1 MLQEKFGFDR
11 LYDWA
16 FYRPAAALA
25 RGGGRLWEQR
35 AVVGSMDVVS
45 AAGSWSEPPALER
58 AVRSRARLRPRNRAR
73 HRGARRLARDGRVVS
88 GSWTSTLLWLV
99 PLGGA
104 LAVLVLPLRDATRG
118 ALAMLASL
126 VDDRRSRSPPRSTS
140 TPRAGRSSSSRTPG
154 CATSGLTYHVGMD
167 GLSLVLVTLTAVC
180 VPCALGFGLWAR
192 RPNLRAYVALI
203 LLLESAVVLL
213 LVALDLALFYVG
225 FEAMIAPLA
234 LLIAVWGGPN
244 RSRAAI
250 RFVIYTLVGSLLMLV
265 AVITLGL
272 QAGSFDL
279 ARVGTSDSRW
289 LFLAFMAAFAIKSPL
304 YPFHGWVPDAY
315 RESPPEVAALLSGVV
330 SKAGAYGMLRFALP
344 LFPGPAHDLRRW
356 FVAIA
361 IVGLLWCSLVA
372 FRQPDSRGVIAYSS
386 IAQMSLIGLGIFVM
400 NDIGATG
407 ATFQMVNHGLL
418 TVLLFLLAGV
428 IEVRTGEGL
437 FRRIGALARGRAGLA
452 TFVMF
457 AGIATLAVPG
467 SALFASEFL
476 VLLGAFRDWWLIGA
490 LASLAIV
497 LAAMYALRWI
507 SALLHDAPRRPGARP
522 LADARPALGGDLP
535 PAARGVRARALGL
548 PVRGHA
554 SRVALDARHRLGRH
568 RQGRTV
574 IAAAAAAIATPSVQL
589 GAILPDRDPDD
600 GRAAAAH
607 RRQLRAQRARASP
620 AA

>member
-1 MLQEKFGFDR
+1 M
-11 LYDWA
+11 
-16 FYRPAAALA
+16 
-25 RGGGRLWEQR
+25 
-35 AVVGSMDVVS
+35 
-45 AAGSWSEPPALER
+45 
-58 AVRSRARLRPRNRAR
+58 
-73 HRGARRLARDGRVVS
+73 S
-88 GSWTSTLLWLV
+88 GSWTSTLLWLI

-104 LAVLVLPLRDATRG
+104 LLVVVLPVRDATRG
-118 ALAMLASL
+118 ALALIAALATTVLALAAAFDFDPSGGTQFEQSHDWVRDL
-126 VDDRRSRSPPRSTS
+126 
-140 TPRAGRSSSSRTPG
+140 
-154 CATSGLTYHVGMD
+154 GLTYHVGMD
-167 GLSLVLVTLTAVC
+167 GLSLVLVALTAVC
-180 VPCALGFGLWAR
+180 VPCALGFGLWAK
-192 RPNLRAYVALI
+192 RPNMRAYAALM

-213 LVALDLALFYVG
+213 LVARDLALFYVG

-244 RSRAAI
+244 RARAAI
-250 RFVIYTLVGSLLMLV
+250 RFVIYTLVGSLLMLI

-272 QAGSFDL
+272 EAGSFDL
-279 ARVGTSDSRW
+279 AKIGTSDSRW
-289 LFLAFMAAFAIKSPL
+289 LFLAFMAAFAIKAPL

-356 FVAIA
+356 FVALA
-361 IVGLLWCSLVA
+361 LVGLLWCSLVA
-372 FRQPDSRGVIAYSS
+372 FRQPDSRGVVAYSS
-386 IAQMSLIGLGIFVM
+386 IGQMSLIGLGIFVM

-452 TFVMF
+452 TFVLF

-490 LASLAIV
+490 LASAAIV

-507 SALLHDAPRRPGARP
+507 SALLHDAPVDPAPGLSRMRDLRWEATYLLP
-522 LADARPALGGDLP
+522 LVVCVLVLSVYPYA
-535 PAARGVRARALGL
+535 VT
-548 PVRGHA
+548 H
-554 SRVALDARHRLGRH
+554 RVALSMHGIVSAVTAKDA
-568 RQGRTV
+568 
-574 IAAAAAAIATPSVQL
+574 P
-589 GAILPDRDPDD
+589 
-600 GRAAAAH
+600 
-607 RRQLRAQRARASP
+607 
-620 AA
+620 